1 MATRVAG
8 RGQVDDGAAPARRG
22 PTRVP
27 PPPPP
32 QAELPRSGPGRMQR
46 AARPPPPPHQLPPG
60 GQCFP
65 QLAPGPRS
73 HGVGGSPQP
82 PRGAHLARDR
92 LAQQLAEA
100 KTGPRPVPRLR
111 VVVESQAFKNIL
123 VDEMDMMLARAA
135 TLIQA
140 NWRRYRL
147 RQKLIS
153 QVTAARA
160 IQEAWRRFSMRRL
173 LRSSRSTVK
182 RVAAEEGDI
191 PYHAPQQVRFQPQ
204 GESQPPPS
212 PRRRMLSK
220 ETQFPS
226 CDSLAPS
233 SPWLAPCPPPPPPAE
248 PVCPAAPHTFLP
260 PPTAAIGF
268 PCPVGLDPP
277 CQPGQ
282 PCLLTE
288 TVRST
293 CLVHVESNVVKAKPG
308 AAGASRA
315 GSPEP
320 PPQPPLPGRYGQ
332 AVARPLKIQTQ
343 VQVETETFKSP
354 LQMCPEP
361 AATKTPPK
369 ASPVPP
375 APTVTTAKALPQAP
389 VTKAPAHMCPG
400 PGAATKTPIPARP
413 AASVGSVR
421 PQPRPV
427 AAVARIPPQVC
438 LLASMFKPL
447 PQARHMALMGKTP
460 PPPASP
466 VARIPPAQARPA
478 PKSSSQTSP
487 AASSSKTSSQACPV
501 ASATKPPAQ
510 MRLAA
515 MLSKTPAQVA
525 TVLRTLCLSS
535 PAAGTLKAPPQA
547 GMAAGVAPV
556 HPNTPKA
563 KAPVANARQAPG
575 AARAQPHPYLAGGK
589 VRCFPQPHPGAPA
602 GAAATAPKAG
612 DRPPPEAE
620 RVRAGPQRQRDA
632 EVAPKTGVP
641 VGMTRMMSWTK
652 VVEEGHK
659 DSLQTHLRTEVIEVQ
674 SQVYVPVEMAGT
686 LPQGPPVPSLTKA
699 LCQERP
705 PSMPQ
710 GPPVPSLTKTLCHER
725 PPSIPQGLPAT
736 SLTKAFCQ
744 ERPPSMPQGPLV
756 PLMTKTLCHERPPS
770 MPQGPPV
777 PSMTKTL
784 CHERPPSMPQGPPV
798 PSLTKTLCH
807 ERPPSMPQGPPVP
820 SLTKTL
826 CHERPPSIPQ
836 GLPATSLTKA
846 FCQERPPSM
855 PQGPLVTSMTKT
867 LCHERPPSM
876 PQGPPVPSMTKTL
889 CHERPPSMPQGPPV
903 PSLTKTL
910 CHEHPPAE
918 LTLAQ
923 LGTCSAKA
931 SSQLH
936 LPTKVTKAPSLAHLV
951 TCLSR
956 VHSQSHLAMG
966 ATKFQSQG
974 HLPSGLTKA
983 QSQAQLVTG
992 AAKCLFTAHPA
1003 ADLTCKAQSQPLLAG
1018 PKAAA
1023 QPCLHPGARAKL
1035 EDRLTL
1041 LQQPPPP
1048 ASKTPQG
1055 PRPVSPESQGMLVP
1069 VLAAAGQP
1077 ACNVESWGDGGPRM
1091 APPPLAGHAAPCQED
1106 MAASQLASLCAEL
1119 AAVLGSQ
1126 EDLRAL
1132 LAKALSQGEVRA
1144 ALNQALSREVLGATV
1159 AKALPQGLLGM
1170 VLVKALSWSELGV
1183 TLTRALSRGELR
1195 AELTKA
1201 MQGRLAEVLSKALT
1215 EEERAALSQALC
1227 QGELGAVLSQ
1237 SLSQA
1242 ALRTGAILPKA
1253 ASKVVGS
1260 GVTPVAAVD
1269 CRGTLSAPWG
1279 PALGL
1284 PRSRCSKVR
1293 GSRVGAWGG
1302 FAGAAQEMGDGPV
1315 AWGAPCLPGV
1325 PVGASVPGI
1334 GVTSV
1339 HRCALSAGLDP
1350 MLSWEVGPGSDA
1362 SSLYLTLRFRK
1373 QSLCLALGA
1382 GGLASDLGPPGG
1394 GEGPEVHGR
1403 RPLQPPLGLWQPLIA
1418 NGVGPSTNRPSVP
1431 YGTAPSSHRPHMVG
1445 RVAPRPWAA
1454 STGAGGVARGRPAG
1468 GVSRGRAARV
1478 LQPYPACGGA
1488 ACWCQSPRV
1497 HKGFPSLDAPS
1508 PGAGVR
1514 PARDSQKTLQS
1525 RTQHRLHKQARPE
1538 SREVTP
1544 SALQAATAGGQAS
1557 RTQGYH
1563 GPFYAAPGSG
1573 LAKVHAQRFV
1583 PGQLGKAAER
1593 CVSAPPR
1600 PQEPATCHPPSAVT
1614 EFAVS
1619 LPPGPDSSL
1628 ARSLSRGTVICSL
1641 DDSKAQ
1647 SPLERQPSLLGPS
1660 TEGGPWEG
1668 GLEGDLLLPLLPQET
1683 GVQLQRSGDIA
1694 ETELV
1699 EHRLWTPDLPCQPA
1713 VALEKVPPGPHRPA
1727 SGHLTLLS
1735 MHWVSDRKVA
1745 TFSLGGSSV
1754 DLLKEMHRETFRPKP
1769 RRTLS
1774 LGTVAPPV
1782 CRQPHRA
1789 KRLAPSLSQPTLA
1802 ARVDPNLGHFPGA
1815 SKVSPEPAHP
1825 TMPSG
1830 VVLSLG
1836 RPSAT
1841 NRAASG
1847 APPGPAQPSPANGAP
1862 PGPAQPSSANGAPP
1876 GPGRPSTA
1884 NGAAP
1889 GPGRPSAVTGAAP
1902 GPGQPSTANGVAP
1915 GPARSSMTHKKSP
1928 RPRRLSKAG
1937 GTSPN
1942 LSQSSKAKGAA
1953 LGPAQPSA
1961 ASGEAPELAKPST
1974 AKEAAP
1980 EPAQPSPANEEGPGP
1995 AQPSTANGAASGPA
2009 QPATANGAAPE
2020 PAQPSPANEEGPGP
2034 AQPSTANGAA
2044 SGPAQ
2049 PATANGAA
2057 PGPAQPATANGAA
2070 PGPARPSTAN
2080 GAAPGPAQPSTPNGV
2095 APGPA
2100 QPATA
2105 NGAAPGP
2112 AQPSPANGAAPG
2124 PAQPYLAKALSS
2136 NLAQTSMT
2144 IKRSSGLGQPTPAN
2158 GAAPAPAQPSPASG
2172 AAPELAQPSQV
2183 LWVTPGIVPPPSAN
2197 GASPSLAHVSTANE
2211 VAPSIAQPTQTPG
2224 MSPVL
2229 ARASQTTGLPPCLPH
2244 QLGPSG
2250 VSPTLGYPY
2259 MACGVSPSLAE
2270 SSMASLFQTPV
2281 ACREALS
2288 LVQPPTATMLTS
2300 SLPQPSVMSLSEPGW
2315 GPRPGSQVPCPRLDA
2330 VAPSLYHPSIVIS
2343 VSPGRPYPCVAGG
2356 MDHGFNQPPPGAGV
2370 DPCEEPL
2377 RVGRVVS
2384 SFQDSD
2390 FDPAPTGFRRPPR
2403 GGGRRLGVC
2412 PSTVVTIS
2420 TPNLCQV
2427 PAADKEACGLGRGH
2441 SPSKRTPFRG
2451 LAAGSP
2457 PGPTPTLFSM
2467 SQGPAGPRGCPSRR
2481 NAATITGPSLH
2492 QAAGGPAPTASQ
2504 VWDAGGPLMHRRAS
2518 TSPGGSPSLSRA
2530 STPHRPG
2537 RDLSRFYLGNVDPSV
2552 SQMEAALPEPLD
2564 YGRPSVGLFGPSTC
2578 QQAETGRAGG
2588 GLVPGSPAR
2597 RMTPCMAP
2605 CMAPGVTPGM
2615 APGVTPGMAPRVTPC
2630 MAPGVTP
2637 GMAPGVTPCMA
2648 PGVTPGMAPGVT
2660 PCMAPGVI
2668 PCVAPGA
2675 VPGVVAA
2682 SLPPGAVMWGVG
2694 QSPPCGT
2701 DRKKRGRS
2709 ASPVA
2714 TPATPGSPQGC
2725 LTPAVFTPASPRPY
2739 HGVAVERCIAPVHV
2753 AHATNLAQVHPQ
2765 PLRARSLH
2773 REPPLLSGP
2782 LQLSRDYGWQSPGAA
2797 EDWAP
2802 ARPGEFEEVLSL
2814 ESASSAESDDL
2825 ASKAAV
2831 LKATPWMD
2839 HGLLG
2844 DSVGHHR
2851 RSSFEQET
2859 FPQGPGPLF
2868 GGEAPGHAK
2877 GSAPVL
2883 FQLRH
2888 SMVSSSTLTLQP
2900 APAPGGGFP
2909 STPLVAAGGTPNVQ
2923 RRSLG
2928 GRATEP
2934 PSVHQQ
2940 SVAHVGPQGHYQGT
2954 VASAVAPRSP
2964 QLARGSPTALGLQP
2978 GSASRMGSPPWEPQ
2992 SPQPPRVNSLVVP
3005 YLATARKEACGHLQ
3019 TNAVPSAVQ
3028 KPAPGDHPAQSS
3040 CRASVGHKKPFRSMY
3055 GSIIPEILEGSL
3067 ARTVPSHEL
3076 QKQAPQAWSCG
3087 PGHAEG
3093 VPLASPAPIIHC
3105 SGGVPSATVPR
3116 LGTGVRRV
3124 SLGYESSPSGSLKP
3138 LFSQDMPLGPQAFM
3152 SPAASH
3158 KAPLNPA
3165 VLQGPVDAGVAGGRR
3180 WSSAVPRVA
3189 VKPTGFA
3196 VAPRAAWE
3204 PARDRAPWEPARRP
3218 SAVDPRLSPELMVSM
3233 QTVEAILIRAVTT
3246 IQAGARGYLVR
3257 RAVRVWHVMATVIQA
3272 HWRGYRVRR
3281 NLARLYRA
3289 TTLIQ
3294 AAWRGYCT
3302 RRDSARRQRML
3313 LPVVWAELRRRSA
3326 AASDRPGSQERGA
3339 RAGSEHRCFQSCQPR
3354 ACSLCQSLGS
3364 GVGGP
3369 PSVVMLVGSSPR
3381 TCHTCGHTQ
3390 PTRVVQGVGRG
3401 AAGQGG
3407 TPPWSPVPR
3416 LASPSPR
3423 QLRRQ
3428 NQAATS
3434 IQSAWRGFRIRRQ
3447 VSEQQKA
3454 AKMVQ
3459 ANWRGHYTRN
3469 CLTTDALLGR
3479 TSPWASS
3486 QHWQTFWPGV

>member
-1 MATRVAG
+1 STLPSASDLCTMAG
-8 RGQVDDGAAPARRG
+8 HAP
-22 PTRVP
+22 
-27 PPPPP
+27 
-32 QAELPRSGPGRMQR
+32 
-46 AARPPPPPHQLPPG
+46 ARPPPPPHQLPPG

-65 QLAPGPRS
+65 QPAPGPRS

-82 PRGAHLARDR
+82 PRGAQLARDR

-233 SPWLAPCPPPPPPAE
+233 SPWLAPCPLPPPPAE

-308 AAGASRA
+308 AAGASRV

-375 APTVTTAKALPQAP
+375 APTVTTAKAPPQAP
-389 VTKAPAHMCPG
+389 VTKAPAHMCPA

-460 PPPASP
+460 PPP
-466 VARIPPAQARPA
+466 ARPA

-602 GAAATAPKAG
+602 GAAG

-659 DSLQTHLRTEVIEVQ
+659 DSLQTHLRTEV
-674 SQVYVPVEMAGT
+674 YVPVEMAGT

-710 GPPVPSLTKTLCHER
+710 GPP
-725 PPSIPQGLPAT
+725 
-736 SLTKAFCQ
+736 
-744 ERPPSMPQGPLV
+744 
-756 PLMTKTLCHERPPS
+756 
-770 MPQGPPV
+770 
-777 PSMTKTL
+777 
-784 CHERPPSMPQGPPV
+784 
-798 PSLTKTLCH
+798 
-807 ERPPSMPQGPPVP
+807 
-820 SLTKTL
+820 
-826 CHERPPSIPQ
+826 
-836 GLPATSLTKA
+836 
-846 FCQERPPSM
+846 
-855 PQGPLVTSMTKT
+855 
-867 LCHERPPSM
+867 
-876 PQGPPVPSMTKTL
+876 
-889 CHERPPSMPQGPPV
+889 
-903 PSLTKTL
+903 
-910 CHEHPPAE
+910 
-918 LTLAQ
+918 

-966 ATKFQSQG
+966 AAKFQSQG

-983 QSQAQLVTG
+983 QSQAQLVTE

-1253 ASKVVGS
+1253 ASKVAGS

-1284 PRSRCSKVR
+1284 PRSRCSK
-1293 GSRVGAWGG
+1293 
-1302 FAGAAQEMGDGPV
+1302 
-1315 AWGAPCLPGV
+1315 
-1325 PVGASVPGI
+1325 
-1334 GVTSV
+1334 
-1339 HRCALSAGLDP
+1339 
-1350 MLSWEVGPGSDA
+1350 
-1362 SSLYLTLRFRK
+1362 
-1373 QSLCLALGA
+1373 
-1382 GGLASDLGPPGG
+1382 
-1394 GEGPEVHGR
+1394 
-1403 RPLQPPLGLWQPLIA
+1403 
-1418 NGVGPSTNRPSVP
+1418 
-1431 YGTAPSSHRPHMVG
+1431 
-1445 RVAPRPWAA
+1445 
-1454 STGAGGVARGRPAG
+1454 
-1468 GVSRGRAARV
+1468 
-1478 LQPYPACGGA
+1478 
-1488 ACWCQSPRV
+1488 
-1497 HKGFPSLDAPS
+1497 
-1508 PGAGVR
+1508 
-1514 PARDSQKTLQS
+1514 
-1525 RTQHRLHKQARPE
+1525 
-1538 SREVTP
+1538 
-1544 SALQAATAGGQAS
+1544 
-1557 RTQGYH
+1557 
-1563 GPFYAAPGSG
+1563 
-1573 LAKVHAQRFV
+1573 
-1583 PGQLGKAAER
+1583 
-1593 CVSAPPR
+1593 
-1600 PQEPATCHPPSAVT
+1600 
-1614 EFAVS
+1614 
-1619 LPPGPDSSL
+1619 
-1628 ARSLSRGTVICSL
+1628 
-1641 DDSKAQ
+1641 
-1647 SPLERQPSLLGPS
+1647 
-1660 TEGGPWEG
+1660 
-1668 GLEGDLLLPLLPQET
+1668 
-1683 GVQLQRSGDIA
+1683 
-1694 ETELV
+1694 
-1699 EHRLWTPDLPCQPA
+1699 
-1713 VALEKVPPGPHRPA
+1713 
-1727 SGHLTLLS
+1727 
-1735 MHWVSDRKVA
+1735 
-1745 TFSLGGSSV
+1745 
-1754 DLLKEMHRETFRPKP
+1754 
-1769 RRTLS
+1769 
-1774 LGTVAPPV
+1774 
-1782 CRQPHRA
+1782 
-1789 KRLAPSLSQPTLA
+1789 
-1802 ARVDPNLGHFPGA
+1802 
-1815 SKVSPEPAHP
+1815 
-1825 TMPSG
+1825 
-1830 VVLSLG
+1830 
-1836 RPSAT
+1836 
-1841 NRAASG
+1841 
-1847 APPGPAQPSPANGAP
+1847 
-1862 PGPAQPSSANGAPP
+1862 
-1876 GPGRPSTA
+1876 
-1884 NGAAP
+1884 
-1889 GPGRPSAVTGAAP
+1889 
-1902 GPGQPSTANGVAP
+1902 
-1915 GPARSSMTHKKSP
+1915 
-1928 RPRRLSKAG
+1928 
-1937 GTSPN
+1937 
-1942 LSQSSKAKGAA
+1942 
-1953 LGPAQPSA
+1953 
-1961 ASGEAPELAKPST
+1961 
-1974 AKEAAP
+1974 
-1980 EPAQPSPANEEGPGP
+1980 
-1995 AQPSTANGAASGPA
+1995 
-2009 QPATANGAAPE
+2009 
-2020 PAQPSPANEEGPGP
+2020 
-2034 AQPSTANGAA
+2034 
-2044 SGPAQ
+2044 
-2049 PATANGAA
+2049 
-2057 PGPAQPATANGAA
+2057 
-2070 PGPARPSTAN
+2070 
-2080 GAAPGPAQPSTPNGV
+2080 
-2095 APGPA
+2095 
-2100 QPATA
+2100 
-2105 NGAAPGP
+2105 
-2112 AQPSPANGAAPG
+2112 
-2124 PAQPYLAKALSS
+2124 
-2136 NLAQTSMT
+2136 
-2144 IKRSSGLGQPTPAN
+2144 
-2158 GAAPAPAQPSPASG
+2158 
-2172 AAPELAQPSQV
+2172 
-2183 LWVTPGIVPPPSAN
+2183 
-2197 GASPSLAHVSTANE
+2197 
-2211 VAPSIAQPTQTPG
+2211 
-2224 MSPVL
+2224 
-2229 ARASQTTGLPPCLPH
+2229 
-2244 QLGPSG
+2244 
-2250 VSPTLGYPY
+2250 
-2259 MACGVSPSLAE
+2259 
-2270 SSMASLFQTPV
+2270 
-2281 ACREALS
+2281 
-2288 LVQPPTATMLTS
+2288 
-2300 SLPQPSVMSLSEPGW
+2300 
-2315 GPRPGSQVPCPRLDA
+2315 
-2330 VAPSLYHPSIVIS
+2330 
-2343 VSPGRPYPCVAGG
+2343 
-2356 MDHGFNQPPPGAGV
+2356 
-2370 DPCEEPL
+2370 
-2377 RVGRVVS
+2377 
-2384 SFQDSD
+2384 
-2390 FDPAPTGFRRPPR
+2390 
-2403 GGGRRLGVC
+2403 
-2412 PSTVVTIS
+2412 
-2420 TPNLCQV
+2420 
-2427 PAADKEACGLGRGH
+2427 
-2441 SPSKRTPFRG
+2441 
-2451 LAAGSP
+2451 
-2457 PGPTPTLFSM
+2457 
-2467 SQGPAGPRGCPSRR
+2467 
-2481 NAATITGPSLH
+2481 
-2492 QAAGGPAPTASQ
+2492 
-2504 VWDAGGPLMHRRAS
+2504 
-2518 TSPGGSPSLSRA
+2518 
-2530 STPHRPG
+2530 
-2537 RDLSRFYLGNVDPSV
+2537 
-2552 SQMEAALPEPLD
+2552 
-2564 YGRPSVGLFGPSTC
+2564 
-2578 QQAETGRAGG
+2578 
-2588 GLVPGSPAR
+2588 
-2597 RMTPCMAP
+2597 
-2605 CMAPGVTPGM
+2605 
-2615 APGVTPGMAPRVTPC
+2615 
-2630 MAPGVTP
+2630 
-2637 GMAPGVTPCMA
+2637 
-2648 PGVTPGMAPGVT
+2648 
-2660 PCMAPGVI
+2660 
-2668 PCVAPGA
+2668 
-2675 VPGVVAA
+2675 
-2682 SLPPGAVMWGVG
+2682 
-2694 QSPPCGT
+2694 
-2701 DRKKRGRS
+2701 
-2709 ASPVA
+2709 
-2714 TPATPGSPQGC
+2714 
-2725 LTPAVFTPASPRPY
+2725 
-2739 HGVAVERCIAPVHV
+2739 
-2753 AHATNLAQVHPQ
+2753 
-2765 PLRARSLH
+2765 
-2773 REPPLLSGP
+2773 
-2782 LQLSRDYGWQSPGAA
+2782 
-2797 EDWAP
+2797 
-2802 ARPGEFEEVLSL
+2802 
-2814 ESASSAESDDL
+2814 
-2825 ASKAAV
+2825 
-2831 LKATPWMD
+2831 
-2839 HGLLG
+2839 
-2844 DSVGHHR
+2844 
-2851 RSSFEQET
+2851 
-2859 FPQGPGPLF
+2859 
-2868 GGEAPGHAK
+2868 
-2877 GSAPVL
+2877 
-2883 FQLRH
+2883 
-2888 SMVSSSTLTLQP
+2888 
-2900 APAPGGGFP
+2900 
-2909 STPLVAAGGTPNVQ
+2909 
-2923 RRSLG
+2923 
-2928 GRATEP
+2928 
-2934 PSVHQQ
+2934 
-2940 SVAHVGPQGHYQGT
+2940 
-2954 VASAVAPRSP
+2954 
-2964 QLARGSPTALGLQP
+2964 
-2978 GSASRMGSPPWEPQ
+2978 
-2992 SPQPPRVNSLVVP
+2992 
-3005 YLATARKEACGHLQ
+3005 
-3019 TNAVPSAVQ
+3019 
-3028 KPAPGDHPAQSS
+3028 
-3040 CRASVGHKKPFRSMY
+3040 
-3055 GSIIPEILEGSL
+3055 
-3067 ARTVPSHEL
+3067 
-3076 QKQAPQAWSCG
+3076 
-3087 PGHAEG
+3087 
-3093 VPLASPAPIIHC
+3093 
-3105 SGGVPSATVPR
+3105 
-3116 LGTGVRRV
+3116 
-3124 SLGYESSPSGSLKP
+3124 
-3138 LFSQDMPLGPQAFM
+3138 
-3152 SPAASH
+3152 
-3158 KAPLNPA
+3158 
-3165 VLQGPVDAGVAGGRR
+3165 GPVDAGVAGGRR
-3180 WSSAVPRVA
+3180 WSSA
-3189 VKPTGFA
+3189 
-3196 VAPRAAWE
+3196 

-3326 AASDRPGSQERGA
+3326 AASDRPGFQERGA

>member
-1 MATRVAG
+1 
-8 RGQVDDGAAPARRG
+8 
-22 PTRVP
+22 
-27 PPPPP
+27 
-32 QAELPRSGPGRMQR
+32 MQR

-65 QLAPGPRS
+65 QPAPGPRS

-82 PRGAHLARDR
+82 PRGAQLARDR

-233 SPWLAPCPPPPPPAE
+233 SPWLAPCPLPPPPAE

-308 AAGASRA
+308 AAGASRV

-375 APTVTTAKALPQAP
+375 APTVTTAKAPPQAP
-389 VTKAPAHMCPG
+389 VTKAPAHMCPA

-756 PLMTKTLCHERPPS
+756 T
-770 MPQGPPV
+770 
-777 PSMTKTL
+777 SMTKTL
-784 CHERPPSMPQGPPV
+784 CHERPPSMPQGPLV
-798 PSLTKTLCH
+798 P
-807 ERPPSMPQGPPVP
+807 
-820 SLTKTL
+820 
-826 CHERPPSIPQ
+826 
-836 GLPATSLTKA
+836 
-846 FCQERPPSM
+846 
-855 PQGPLVTSMTKT
+855 SMTKT
-867 LCHERPPSM
+867 LCHEHPPSM

-966 ATKFQSQG
+966 AAKFQSQG

-983 QSQAQLVTG
+983 QSQAQLVTE

-1253 ASKVVGS
+1253 ASKVAGS

-1284 PRSRCSKVR
+1284 PRSRCSK
-1293 GSRVGAWGG
+1293 
-1302 FAGAAQEMGDGPV
+1302 
-1315 AWGAPCLPGV
+1315 
-1325 PVGASVPGI
+1325 
-1334 GVTSV
+1334 
-1339 HRCALSAGLDP
+1339 
-1350 MLSWEVGPGSDA
+1350 
-1362 SSLYLTLRFRK
+1362 
-1373 QSLCLALGA
+1373 
-1382 GGLASDLGPPGG
+1382 
-1394 GEGPEVHGR
+1394 
-1403 RPLQPPLGLWQPLIA
+1403 
-1418 NGVGPSTNRPSVP
+1418 
-1431 YGTAPSSHRPHMVG
+1431 
-1445 RVAPRPWAA
+1445 
-1454 STGAGGVARGRPAG
+1454 
-1468 GVSRGRAARV
+1468 
-1478 LQPYPACGGA
+1478 
-1488 ACWCQSPRV
+1488 
-1497 HKGFPSLDAPS
+1497 
-1508 PGAGVR
+1508 
-1514 PARDSQKTLQS
+1514 
-1525 RTQHRLHKQARPE
+1525 
-1538 SREVTP
+1538 
-1544 SALQAATAGGQAS
+1544 
-1557 RTQGYH
+1557 
-1563 GPFYAAPGSG
+1563 
-1573 LAKVHAQRFV
+1573 
-1583 PGQLGKAAER
+1583 
-1593 CVSAPPR
+1593 
-1600 PQEPATCHPPSAVT
+1600 
-1614 EFAVS
+1614 
-1619 LPPGPDSSL
+1619 
-1628 ARSLSRGTVICSL
+1628 
-1641 DDSKAQ
+1641 
-1647 SPLERQPSLLGPS
+1647 
-1660 TEGGPWEG
+1660 
-1668 GLEGDLLLPLLPQET
+1668 
-1683 GVQLQRSGDIA
+1683 
-1694 ETELV
+1694 
-1699 EHRLWTPDLPCQPA
+1699 
-1713 VALEKVPPGPHRPA
+1713 
-1727 SGHLTLLS
+1727 
-1735 MHWVSDRKVA
+1735 
-1745 TFSLGGSSV
+1745 
-1754 DLLKEMHRETFRPKP
+1754 
-1769 RRTLS
+1769 
-1774 LGTVAPPV
+1774 
-1782 CRQPHRA
+1782 
-1789 KRLAPSLSQPTLA
+1789 
-1802 ARVDPNLGHFPGA
+1802 
-1815 SKVSPEPAHP
+1815 
-1825 TMPSG
+1825 
-1830 VVLSLG
+1830 
-1836 RPSAT
+1836 
-1841 NRAASG
+1841 
-1847 APPGPAQPSPANGAP
+1847 
-1862 PGPAQPSSANGAPP
+1862 
-1876 GPGRPSTA
+1876 
-1884 NGAAP
+1884 
-1889 GPGRPSAVTGAAP
+1889 
-1902 GPGQPSTANGVAP
+1902 
-1915 GPARSSMTHKKSP
+1915 
-1928 RPRRLSKAG
+1928 
-1937 GTSPN
+1937 
-1942 LSQSSKAKGAA
+1942 
-1953 LGPAQPSA
+1953 
-1961 ASGEAPELAKPST
+1961 
-1974 AKEAAP
+1974 
-1980 EPAQPSPANEEGPGP
+1980 
-1995 AQPSTANGAASGPA
+1995 
-2009 QPATANGAAPE
+2009 
-2020 PAQPSPANEEGPGP
+2020 
-2034 AQPSTANGAA
+2034 
-2044 SGPAQ
+2044 
-2049 PATANGAA
+2049 
-2057 PGPAQPATANGAA
+2057 
-2070 PGPARPSTAN
+2070 
-2080 GAAPGPAQPSTPNGV
+2080 
-2095 APGPA
+2095 
-2100 QPATA
+2100 
-2105 NGAAPGP
+2105 
-2112 AQPSPANGAAPG
+2112 
-2124 PAQPYLAKALSS
+2124 
-2136 NLAQTSMT
+2136 
-2144 IKRSSGLGQPTPAN
+2144 
-2158 GAAPAPAQPSPASG
+2158 
-2172 AAPELAQPSQV
+2172 
-2183 LWVTPGIVPPPSAN
+2183 
-2197 GASPSLAHVSTANE
+2197 
-2211 VAPSIAQPTQTPG
+2211 
-2224 MSPVL
+2224 
-2229 ARASQTTGLPPCLPH
+2229 
-2244 QLGPSG
+2244 
-2250 VSPTLGYPY
+2250 
-2259 MACGVSPSLAE
+2259 
-2270 SSMASLFQTPV
+2270 
-2281 ACREALS
+2281 
-2288 LVQPPTATMLTS
+2288 
-2300 SLPQPSVMSLSEPGW
+2300 
-2315 GPRPGSQVPCPRLDA
+2315 
-2330 VAPSLYHPSIVIS
+2330 
-2343 VSPGRPYPCVAGG
+2343 
-2356 MDHGFNQPPPGAGV
+2356 
-2370 DPCEEPL
+2370 
-2377 RVGRVVS
+2377 
-2384 SFQDSD
+2384 
-2390 FDPAPTGFRRPPR
+2390 
-2403 GGGRRLGVC
+2403 
-2412 PSTVVTIS
+2412 
-2420 TPNLCQV
+2420 
-2427 PAADKEACGLGRGH
+2427 
-2441 SPSKRTPFRG
+2441 
-2451 LAAGSP
+2451 
-2457 PGPTPTLFSM
+2457 
-2467 SQGPAGPRGCPSRR
+2467 
-2481 NAATITGPSLH
+2481 
-2492 QAAGGPAPTASQ
+2492 
-2504 VWDAGGPLMHRRAS
+2504 
-2518 TSPGGSPSLSRA
+2518 
-2530 STPHRPG
+2530 
-2537 RDLSRFYLGNVDPSV
+2537 
-2552 SQMEAALPEPLD
+2552 
-2564 YGRPSVGLFGPSTC
+2564 
-2578 QQAETGRAGG
+2578 
-2588 GLVPGSPAR
+2588 
-2597 RMTPCMAP
+2597 
-2605 CMAPGVTPGM
+2605 
-2615 APGVTPGMAPRVTPC
+2615 
-2630 MAPGVTP
+2630 
-2637 GMAPGVTPCMA
+2637 
-2648 PGVTPGMAPGVT
+2648 
-2660 PCMAPGVI
+2660 
-2668 PCVAPGA
+2668 
-2675 VPGVVAA
+2675 
-2682 SLPPGAVMWGVG
+2682 
-2694 QSPPCGT
+2694 
-2701 DRKKRGRS
+2701 
-2709 ASPVA
+2709 
-2714 TPATPGSPQGC
+2714 
-2725 LTPAVFTPASPRPY
+2725 
-2739 HGVAVERCIAPVHV
+2739 
-2753 AHATNLAQVHPQ
+2753 
-2765 PLRARSLH
+2765 
-2773 REPPLLSGP
+2773 
-2782 LQLSRDYGWQSPGAA
+2782 
-2797 EDWAP
+2797 
-2802 ARPGEFEEVLSL
+2802 
-2814 ESASSAESDDL
+2814 
-2825 ASKAAV
+2825 
-2831 LKATPWMD
+2831 
-2839 HGLLG
+2839 
-2844 DSVGHHR
+2844 
-2851 RSSFEQET
+2851 
-2859 FPQGPGPLF
+2859 
-2868 GGEAPGHAK
+2868 
-2877 GSAPVL
+2877 
-2883 FQLRH
+2883 
-2888 SMVSSSTLTLQP
+2888 
-2900 APAPGGGFP
+2900 
-2909 STPLVAAGGTPNVQ
+2909 
-2923 RRSLG
+2923 
-2928 GRATEP
+2928 
-2934 PSVHQQ
+2934 
-2940 SVAHVGPQGHYQGT
+2940 
-2954 VASAVAPRSP
+2954 
-2964 QLARGSPTALGLQP
+2964 
-2978 GSASRMGSPPWEPQ
+2978 
-2992 SPQPPRVNSLVVP
+2992 
-3005 YLATARKEACGHLQ
+3005 
-3019 TNAVPSAVQ
+3019 
-3028 KPAPGDHPAQSS
+3028 
-3040 CRASVGHKKPFRSMY
+3040 
-3055 GSIIPEILEGSL
+3055 
-3067 ARTVPSHEL
+3067 
-3076 QKQAPQAWSCG
+3076 
-3087 PGHAEG
+3087 
-3093 VPLASPAPIIHC
+3093 
-3105 SGGVPSATVPR
+3105 
-3116 LGTGVRRV
+3116 
-3124 SLGYESSPSGSLKP
+3124 
-3138 LFSQDMPLGPQAFM
+3138 
-3152 SPAASH
+3152 
-3158 KAPLNPA
+3158 
-3165 VLQGPVDAGVAGGRR
+3165 GPVDAGVAGGRR

-3326 AASDRPGSQERGA
+3326 AASDRPGFQERGA